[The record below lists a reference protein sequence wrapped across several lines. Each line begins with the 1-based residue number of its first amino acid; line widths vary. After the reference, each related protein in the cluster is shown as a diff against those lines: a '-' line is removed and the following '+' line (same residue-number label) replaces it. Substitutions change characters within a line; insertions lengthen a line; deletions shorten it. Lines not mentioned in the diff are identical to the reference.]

1 VGERSVKTP
10 IAKRTL
16 PHDEPAFGYRTATL
30 FPERLELEP
39 ERIEQGLA
47 RLVLAVVELVREVLE
62 RQAVRR
68 VEAGGLSEE
77 EVERLGVAL
86 MRLNERLAAI
96 REVFGLTE
104 EDVTLR
110 FGGEHGSRLGDG

>member
-1 VGERSVKTP
+1 MSANVRM
-10 IAKRTL
+10 
-16 PHDEPAFGYRTATL
+16 PAQ
-30 FPERLELEP
+30 RLELEP

-47 RLVLAVVELVREVLE
+47 RLVLSVIELVREVLE

-68 VEAGGLSEE
+68 VDAGDLTDD

-86 MRLNERLAAI
+86 MRLNERLGAL
-96 REVFGLTE
+96 RESFGLTE

-110 FGGEHGSRLGDG
+110 FSGGGGHAEPR